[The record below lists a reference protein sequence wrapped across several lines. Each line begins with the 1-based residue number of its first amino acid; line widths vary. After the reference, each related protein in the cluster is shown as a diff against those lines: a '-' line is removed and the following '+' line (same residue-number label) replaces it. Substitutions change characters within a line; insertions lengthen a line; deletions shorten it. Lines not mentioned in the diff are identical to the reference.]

1 MLNTA
6 IEQVEY
12 KPGSQ
17 TVLLVLKDFR
27 QVLLEF
33 PSPEE
38 ALDLADA
45 LRALSRP
52 SESSP
57 IIYFWSFTL
66 PSLLSPALP
75 ALFLHLPALH
85 TSSSSS
91 TCLGSVFCWTT
102 DGALALQQSAVENH
116 SHQQRLQGLCS
127 VQLKV
132 FTSTFCCQA
141 CSSYPEEAIVPASIT
156 DEGLTRV
163 VKFRQNGRFPVVAYH
178 HQ

>member
-17 TVLLVLKDFR
+17 AVLLVLKDFR

-52 SESSP
+52 SENSP
-57 IIYFWSFTL
+57 II
-66 PSLLSPALP
+66 
-75 ALFLHLPALH
+75 
-85 TSSSSS
+85 
-91 TCLGSVFCWTT
+91 
-102 DGALALQQSAVENH
+102 
-116 SHQQRLQGLCS
+116 
-127 VQLKV
+127 
-132 FTSTFCCQA
+132 
-141 CSSYPEEAIVPASIT
+141 
-156 DEGLTRV
+156 
-163 VKFRQNGRFPVVAYH
+163 
-178 HQ
+178 